1 MNGLQIIYLI
11 GAAALGLFSGM
22 LIELMV
28 DARTIA
34 DLQEANRKLKLE
46 KQQLKGSQH
55 VEVIEITDN
64 RGNDRQPET
73 NYFKPF

>member
-1 MNGLQIIYLI
+1 
-11 GAAALGLFSGM
+11 M

-34 DLQEANRKLKLE
+34 DLQDANRKLKLE

-64 RGNDRQPET
+64 RGNDMQPET